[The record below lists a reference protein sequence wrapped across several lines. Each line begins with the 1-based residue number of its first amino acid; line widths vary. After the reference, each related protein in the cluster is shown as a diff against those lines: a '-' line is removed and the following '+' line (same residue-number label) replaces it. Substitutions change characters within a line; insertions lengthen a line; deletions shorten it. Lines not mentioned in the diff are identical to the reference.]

1 MKTLYNRL
9 TDSQK
14 RELTIMGKEQP
25 KLMESLK
32 KYLKTNYTAFNI
44 ELYVVDMMIYFNL
57 IKDKSFYAIYGYL
70 NMLH

>member
-70 NMLH
+70 NMRP

>member
-25 KLMESLK
+25 KLMENLK